1 MQFSPTPLEEPRW
14 DRTVKVVVSPA
25 TVTVSRPS
33 TDRATEHDSHEG
45 NGDTPMDRPLNPI
58 VGCLSMEAGEPTQQ
72 AEHAGVGEE
81 VLEKTAYVEEGA
93 SVLGAETLV
102 PDAAS
107 EDERDVPMIT
117 TTIPAYAIPPISV
130 PSNQKNTDV
139 DTNTTEVPPF
149 AMGDHVYRL
158 TGPFGLSQHHAIV
171 LTVARNETS
180 PLEWILE
187 IADFD
192 ALLGAQ
198 SDLDQNEMRQTDCT
212 STPQHAGTVEA
223 MSQSPHT
230 AELENADAENL
241 ESVDNHETPQKI
253 DVALTSQYVREYRTS
268 DSTVTWHKVQYH
280 ARWLRRHFGR
290 SGTCTA
296 AAADAPG
303 MVRARVDFL
312 LHHPEA
318 LPPYHMLQANTE
330 CVAVWCRTG
339 TWATLQATSWLAV
352 TAAGQAKSAATLATV
367 AASTTV
373 TVPAAGLWGWMGY
386 TSQAS
391 LAVTQPHLLPAI
403 AAYGAVTVGLPL
415 LFLQKAK
422 QKWKDVTV
430 QLNTAFWDWAQSS
443 EDFVE
448 SLLQWSS
455 QHDPVVLVD

>member
-1 MQFSPTPLEEPRW
+1 MSKGLLQERLLACATGHESMQFSPTPLEEPRW

-25 TVTVSRPS
+25 TATVSRPS

-158 TGPFGLSQHHAIV
+158 TGPFGFSQHHGIV
-171 LTVARNETS
+171 LT
-180 PLEWILE
+180 
-187 IADFD
+187 
-192 ALLGAQ
+192 
-198 SDLDQNEMRQTDCT
+198 
-212 STPQHAGTVEA
+212 
-223 MSQSPHT
+223 SPHT
-230 AELENADAENL
+230 AELEKADVEAL
-241 ESVDNHETPQKI
+241 ESVDNHETPKKT

-318 LPPYHMLQANTE
+318 LPLYHMLQANTE

-391 LAVTQPHLLPAI
+391 LAVT
-403 AAYGAVTVGLPL
+403 
-415 LFLQKAK
+415 
-422 QKWKDVTV
+422 
-430 QLNTAFWDWAQSS
+430 
-443 EDFVE
+443 
-448 SLLQWSS
+448 
-455 QHDPVVLVD
+455 